1 MNIKRGLLA
10 SLAIYVFTILWSG
23 FYHLIL
29 LKGSELE
36 IKHLYRPDI
45 SEKMWLSLLG
55 ALGISILFV
64 IGYSLCAR
72 KGTIVE
78 GIIYGV
84 CFSILAGLLVD
95 LNQYVLYPI
104 PASLVIKWYIGG
116 LVEFAIDGL
125 LVSIIY
131 PVKRS

>member
-10 SLAIYVFTILWSG
+10 TATIYVFTLLWNG

-29 LKGSELE
+29 LKGAELEE
-36 IKHLYRPDI
+36 IKHLCRPDI
-45 SEKMWLSLLG
+45 SEKIWLSLIG
-55 ALGISILFV
+55 TLGISFLFV

-84 CFSILAGLLVD
+84 CFSILAGVLVGVN
-95 LNQYVLYPI
+95 LYILYPI
-104 PASLVIKWYIGG
+104 FTDA
-116 LVEFAIDGL
+116 
-125 LVSIIY
+125 
-131 PVKRS
+131 